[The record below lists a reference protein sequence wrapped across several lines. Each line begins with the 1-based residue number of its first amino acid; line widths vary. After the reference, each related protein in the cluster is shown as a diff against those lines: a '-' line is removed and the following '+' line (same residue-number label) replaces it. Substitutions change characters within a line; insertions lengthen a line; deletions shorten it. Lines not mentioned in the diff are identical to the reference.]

1 MKNNIFKGLLACGVA
16 VAMAGC
22 SENSWN
28 EKYLDGF
35 EAPNPNAPQ
44 RNYIDYTLT
53 SSDYKKIACMKA
65 NVQKAKA
72 AGVEEQL
79 AEMGSKGCFNEVIT
93 VREYIPAW
101 LDSIAN
107 TPTSVF
113 KSAVANTTARIT
125 YENAVVDETQVPFT
139 PSNAVAS
146 ITSGAAVD
154 VNVAVTGIC
163 AQGMIVTDNS
173 GSVLAYTGKSFDAS
187 AWSINDQL
195 NITGSGATY
204 GGAMQIGSPVYNLI
218 GGISTIKPT
227 PKVISTAAEWDA
239 VAKVY
244 DDANSAKT
252 GAFPQYIKA
261 TVKVKLDGNYVNFL
275 VDGANYGGSLYQ
287 GLDTQKAAFANKDDA
302 TVTVEGWAVSR
313 TYSPSMGK
321 TLCNIIPVYVDGTAV
336 VPVAQK
342 AVVIESTMSQF
353 VRTTAKNWVFD
364 PTVYVTMQTGSSG
377 NFTDEISGKFW
388 YGCVEWVWQE
398 KCVKELGLNPD
409 LWNNWG
415 EANVFTTHGY
425 VWGRGKATQEGY
437 SGASA
442 WYGNYDSRVS
452 TLKQNFTE
460 EQMDTYFPGLNDE
473 QITETLQKHFA
484 TEVAPGALGMCYPDA
499 KPGTGGIDQE
509 YEVTLLQYNPSR
521 HNVTLRYRVVAPGK
535 FVFVEC
541 ADWNL
546 SAE

>member
-173 GSVLAYTGKSFDAS
+173 GSDTK
-187 AWSINDQL
+187 
-195 NITGSGATY
+195 
-204 GGAMQIGSPVYNLI
+204 LI
-218 GGISTIKPT
+218 
-227 PKVISTAAEWDA
+227 
-239 VAKVY
+239 
-244 DDANSAKT
+244 
-252 GAFPQYIKA
+252 
-261 TVKVKLDGNYVNFL
+261 
-275 VDGANYGGSLYQ
+275 
-287 GLDTQKAAFANKDDA
+287 
-302 TVTVEGWAVSR
+302 SR
-313 TYSPSMGK
+313 S
-321 TLCNIIPVYVDGTAV
+321 
-336 VPVAQK
+336 
-342 AVVIESTMSQF
+342 
-353 VRTTAKNWVFD
+353 
-364 PTVYVTMQTGSSG
+364 
-377 NFTDEISGKFW
+377 
-388 YGCVEWVWQE
+388 
-398 KCVKELGLNPD
+398 
-409 LWNNWG
+409 
-415 EANVFTTHGY
+415 
-425 VWGRGKATQEGY
+425 
-437 SGASA
+437 
-442 WYGNYDSRVS
+442 
-452 TLKQNFTE
+452 
-460 EQMDTYFPGLNDE
+460 
-473 QITETLQKHFA
+473 
-484 TEVAPGALGMCYPDA
+484 
-499 KPGTGGIDQE
+499 
-509 YEVTLLQYNPSR
+509 
-521 HNVTLRYRVVAPGK
+521 
-535 FVFVEC
+535 
-541 ADWNL
+541 
-546 SAE
+546 